1 MGETGDAADFEDA
14 IQLARGEQHTGVAR
28 MGWEDRHASPDW
40 GQLALSID
48 GTEIRQDGQRA
59 LKRLVIRL
67 LIPRE
72 GRRITPAGR
81 KQQQDGLGEV
91 DALDFRDFAERAGFV
106 VGLRPKS
113 DAAAGTGSASA
124 TGALLGGRLRDRF
137 NEQGVDAAMR
147 VEAGDAG

>member
-1 MGETGDAADFEDA
+1 MS
-14 IQLARGEQHTGVAR
+14 V
-28 MGWEDRHASPDW
+28 
-40 GQLALSID
+40 D

-81 KQQQDGLGEV
+81 QQQEDGLGEV
-91 DALDFRDFAERAGFV
+91 DSLDFRDFAERAGFV

-113 DAAAGTGSASA
+113 DATAGAGSAGA
-124 TGALLGGRLRDRF
+124 TSALLCRGLRDWL
-137 NEQGVDAAMR
+137 N
-147 VEAGDAG
+147 